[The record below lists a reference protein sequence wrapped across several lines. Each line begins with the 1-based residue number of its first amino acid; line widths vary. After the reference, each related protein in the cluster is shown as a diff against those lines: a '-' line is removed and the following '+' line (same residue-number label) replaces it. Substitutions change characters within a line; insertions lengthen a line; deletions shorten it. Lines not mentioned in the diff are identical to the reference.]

1 MPLPCLLKSPIFC
14 FSVTGECTSVP
25 HYVWLLLDPRAGK
38 GGMVLSDPVN
48 SFLMVLPCDSRLS
61 YLKLFPLS
69 LVFECKRVCCLH
81 LSFQLLSFGGARHKA
96 PPPSFQIFPL
106 LAPGSRARR
115 ARNFFE
121 ISRDFSSDSRFHM
134 VLSGVKAQVP
144 LKFHSLLRLKVQL
157 PAPRA

>member
-25 HYVWLLLDPRAGK
+25 YYVWLLLDPRAGK
-38 GGMVLSDPVN
+38 GGMALSDPVN

-96 PPPSFQIFPL
+96 PPPSKSFLFLL
-106 LAPGSRARR
+106 LALAPAGREIFSR
-115 ARNFFE
+115 FLE
-121 ISRDFSSDSRFHM
+121 ISLLILDFILCFQRSRHRFLSSCTPCCD
-134 VLSGVKAQVP
+134 
-144 LKFHSLLRLKVQL
+144 
-157 PAPRA
+157 